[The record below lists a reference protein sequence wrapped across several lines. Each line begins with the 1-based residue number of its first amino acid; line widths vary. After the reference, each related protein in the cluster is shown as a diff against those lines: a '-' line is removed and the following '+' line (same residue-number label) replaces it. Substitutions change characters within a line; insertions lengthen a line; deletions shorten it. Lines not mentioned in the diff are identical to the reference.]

1 MYLWESW
8 LLCVDFCNLDRTLLG
23 KAKTDFWT
31 VEWMVGK
38 GKADALSWVGFLYS
52 LEDLGRN
59 KEGTFFAW
67 LSEMGH
73 WACPAFEL
81 RIETPALLGSWSY
94 QFSNWNLN
102 HFSPESQGSGLRLKV
117 LIIIDF
123 PGSPS
128 ADLGTF
134 LASTILW
141 SNLFSIYLSTWL
153 FICMIVYL
161 AIYVWITLDVN
172 SCIKFLHFNRNSI
185 RNRFG
190 KRESIYGI

>member
-1 MYLWESW
+1 MPFPGWAFSTHLNIW
-8 LLCVDFCNLDRTLLG
+8 
-23 KAKTDFWT
+23 
-31 VEWMVGK
+31 VET
-38 GKADALSWVGFLYS
+38 
-52 LEDLGRN
+52 

-67 LSEMGH
+67 LFEMGH

-81 RIETPALLGSWSY
+81 RTETLALLGSWSY
-94 QFSNWNLN
+94 RFSNWNLN
-102 HFSPESQGSGLRLKV
+102 HFSPESQGSGLRLEV

-190 KRESIYGI
+190 KGESIYGI